1 MAFIKVKYCLACGS
15 KNITKVFDLK
25 KQPLANSY
33 LKKKNV
39 REKKYEL
46 KVNTCL
52 DCTHLQLSIAVD
64 PKIIYRNYD
73 YVSGTTKTYLRY
85 MKQFYN
91 FCKRNSSKIVYK
103 NILDVGCNDGSQL
116 DVFKKKGYKT
126 YGVDPAR
133 NIFKISSKKHKIY
146 CDFFSKKIIKK
157 INKKFDLIILQNSFA
172 HNPKPFDLLSNLK
185 KLMHE
190 HSTLIIQTSQADM
203 CKNREFDTI
212 YHEHINFFN
221 VKSMLKLT
229 KRAKLKLHNVEK
241 KTIHGSS
248 YLFVIKL
255 KTNSNKI
262 KKILKKEK
270 FLNYSY
276 YIKWAN
282 ECSRKVE
289 FIKNK
294 VQNIKNKKV
303 VIGYGAA
310 AKANTF
316 LNFSKIKLDYII
328 DDNKFKQNKFCPG
341 SKIPIKPR
349 NFLKTLNEDI
359 GLLPLA
365 WNFYNEIKIRVKR
378 VRPNKNDSF
387 ILCFPKFKLE
397 K

>member
-1 MAFIKVKYCLACGS
+1 MI
-15 KNITKVFDLK
+15 
-25 KQPLANSY
+25 
-33 LKKKNV
+33 
-39 REKKYEL
+39 EKKYEL

-52 DCTHLQLSIAVD
+52 DCTHLQLSIVVD

-73 YVSGTTKTYLRY
+73 YVSGTTQTYLRY

-91 FCKRNSSKIVYK
+91 FCIKNSSKIVYK
-103 NILDVGCNDGSQL
+103 NILDIGCNDGSQL

-146 CDFFSKKIIKK
+146 CDFFNKKIIKK

-172 HNPKPFDLLSNLK
+172 HNPNPFDLLSNLK

-190 HSTLIIQTSQADM
+190 KSTLIIQTSQADM

-221 VKSMLKLT
+221 VKSMLQLT
-229 KRAKLKLHNVEK
+229 RRAKLKLHNVEK
-241 KTIHGSS
+241 KKIHGSS

-255 KTNSNKI
+255 KSNSNKI
-262 KKILKKEK
+262 EKIFKKEK

-276 YIKWAN
+276 YKKWAD
-282 ECSRKVE
+282 ECSRKVKI
-289 FIKNK
+289 IKKNLR
-294 VQNIKNKKV
+294 NIKKGKI

-328 DDNKFKQNKFCPG
+328 DDNELKQNKFCPG
-341 SKIPIKPR
+341 SKIQIKPR
-349 NFLKTLNEDI
+349 NFLKTFNEDI

-365 WNFYNEIKIRVKR
+365 WNFYNEIKIKVKK
-378 VRPNKNDSF
+378 VRPNKKDFF
-387 ILCFPKFKLE
+387 ILCFPKYKLE

>member
-1 MAFIKVKYCLACGS
+1 MAFIKIKNCLACGS
-15 KNITKVFDLK
+15 KKITKIFDLN

-33 LKKKNV
+33 LKKKNAI
-39 REKKYEL
+39 EKKYEL

-73 YVSGTTKTYLRY
+73 YVSGTTQTYLRY

-91 FCKRNSSKIVYK
+91 FCIKNSSKVVYK
-103 NILDVGCNDGSQL
+103 NILDIGCNDGSQL

-146 CDFFSKKIIKK
+146 CDFFNKKMIKK

-190 HSTLIIQTSQADM
+190 KSTLIIQTSQADM

-221 VKSMLKLT
+221 VKSMLQLT

-255 KTNSNKI
+255 KSNSNKI
-262 KKILKKEK
+262 KKIIKKEK

-276 YIKWAN
+276 YKKWAN
-282 ECSRKVE
+282 ECSRKVKI
-289 FIKNK
+289 IKN
-294 VQNIKNKKV
+294 NIKNIKKEKV
-303 VIGYGAA
+303 IIGYGAA

-328 DDNKFKQNKFCPG
+328 DDNEFKQNKFCPG

-349 NFLKTLNEDI
+349 NFLKTFNEDI

-365 WNFYNEIKIRVKR
+365 WNFYNEIKIRVKK
-378 VRPNKNDSF
+378 VRPNKKDFF
-387 ILCFPKFKLE
+387 ILCFPKYKLE